1 MGLFEAKSTKAPT
14 YSVTQRACL
23 NSTPT
28 KNSSASSWKQWHST
42 LIRCFGKSGAN
53 DVWVMAWD
61 RYGRSNPNA
70 YSTALGTYMQSQ
82 GVSISQS
89 GGEHIANAYSNV
101 FSSIGGIF
109 NFMKI
114 VNMVV
119 AGGIAVGFLMLLY
132 TLIVNPDKAKKTMSV
147 VTEGALLATPAG
159 RGISAVSATG
169 IGAKQ
174 ITG

>member
-14 YSVTQRACL
+14 YSLTQRACL

-61 RYGRSNPNA
+61 RYGRSNSNA
-70 YSTALGTYMQSQ
+70 YSTALATYMQSQ

-159 RGISAVSATG
+159 RGISAVSATS

>member
-1 MGLFEAKSTKAPT
+1 MALFEAKTTKAPT
-14 YSVTQRACL
+14 YSITQRACL

-28 KNSSASSWKQWHST
+28 KNSAAGAWRQWHTT
-42 LIRCFGKSGAN
+42 LIKCFGKSGAN
-53 DVWVMAWD
+53 DIWTLAWD

-70 YSTALGTYMQSQ
+70 YNTALATYMQSQ
-82 GVSISQS
+82 GVSIAIS
-89 GGEHIANAYSNV
+89 GGENVAIAYSNIY
-101 FSSIGGIF
+101 SSIGGMF

-159 RGISAVSATG
+159 RGISAVSATS

>member
-14 YSVTQRACL
+14 YSITQRACL

-70 YSTALGTYMQSQ
+70 YSTSLGTYMQSQ

-89 GGEHIANAYSNV
+89 GGEHIANAYSNI
-101 FSSIGGIF
+101 FSSIGGVF

-159 RGISAVSATG
+159 RGISAVSATS

>member
-14 YSVTQRACL
+14 YSLTQRACL

-70 YSTALGTYMQSQ
+70 YSTALATYMQSQ

-89 GGEHIANAYSNV
+89 GGEHIANAYSNI

-147 VTEGALLATPAG
+147 ITEGALLATPAG
-159 RGISAVSATG
+159 RGISAVSATS